1 LSQLPDPGNP
11 AEVARVALGGIK
23 EAIKVGREIKQAG
36 AEVNSFLD
44 EEARA
49 RIAWKK
55 KQLQLQR
62 RGDLVFVDAST
73 EYREVRK
80 IREAEEQMYKDIGA
94 EFGKAAVGEVKALV
108 AQMRKERQTL
118 DHEFQRMRAE
128 ERLMWILIFL
138 LSGIVYGILK
148 MTGAW

>member
-1 LSQLPDPGNP
+1 LSQLPDPGSP
-11 AEVARVALGGIK
+11 AEVARLALGSIK

-55 KQLQLQR
+55 KQLQLER
-62 RGDLVFVDAST
+62 RGDLVFVDAAT

-80 IREAEEQMYKDIGA
+80 IKDAEEQMYKNIGI
-94 EFGKAAVGEVKALV
+94 EFGKAAVGEVRALV
-108 AQMRKERQTL
+108 TQMRKERQTL

-138 LSGIVYGILK
+138 FAGVIYGIFK
-148 MTGAW
+148 ITGVW